1 MAFFGL
7 GGGCCMQIA
16 HDKTK
21 VYIKPSLGG
30 HRGCYRACYM
40 SHISLLLSIQLT
52 YKLQKKQFPP
62 LLLPFHYYYDNDG
75 EMYIEQLKKEIPTV
89 KHLF

>member
-1 MAFFGL
+1 
-7 GGGCCMQIA
+7 
-16 HDKTK
+16 
-21 VYIKPSLGG
+21 
-30 HRGCYRACYM
+30 M

-62 LLLPFHYYYDNDG
+62 LLLPFHYSYDNDG

-89 KHLF
+89 AAARQVLLLQLISLFSHCRCRPTQR